1 MTISRNFATY
11 NVVGNAK
18 LTRASYRQLAEIG
31 GALRLLMLIF
41 VAILATI
48 PMAAQQ
54 QSVGL
59 VLSGGGAK
67 GIAHIGVIKALEE
80 NNIPIDYVAGT
91 SMGAIIGGLYASGY
105 TPEEM
110 LELIESKGFTD
121 WSTGQLDPSLTYYF
135 VKKKRTPAFADLHIN
150 ISRKDSTDSSSSLL
164 PSCLISPLPMN
175 FAFMDLFSGY
185 TAQCGGNFD
194 NLFVPFRCVASDV
207 NAKHKIVCRSGSL
220 GDAIRASMTF
230 PPVFQP
236 IKMNGVY
243 VYDGGI
249 YDNFPVDVMR
259 EDFAP
264 DFIIG
269 VDVHSEDAPQS
280 NSIINQLENMIIQNN
295 DYSLPEEEG
304 LRIHVDVSRFSLLDF
319 GKAKEISSIGYA
331 TACEMMDSLT
341 GRVTARIPAKTREI
355 RRREFKSKTPYIRF
369 DSVHVSGGTP
379 QQNGYIA
386 RLFQPAKVDTFG
398 IERARLAYYSALSPG
413 RLQNLIPQAILN
425 PQTEMFTLDLDA
437 TVKSNFALGAGGY
450 LSSSINSMIF
460 VSAEYSAMSFR
471 SAEIKGMGWIG
482 QNYMAGQLA
491 GRLNLP
497 SRRPSAFELEAA
509 ISRQK
514 FYESDKLFYQ
524 DNSPAFITHHEGF
537 GRLSYAWAV
546 TRSGKASVG
555 VGGGQ
560 TRDYFYSSENGDFSM
575 SDRQRTVFNLG
586 QAIARLEFDN
596 LDNQNYASTGYDLH
610 LTAMQTLGK
619 YHLRYMTEQ
628 GGQTDGNAHW
638 FQAEFNGSSYFPTSD
653 NFSFGLNWDLLV
665 SNRKLMETY
674 YATIV
679 NAPGYTPTPATTTV
693 FNKRFRANSFVA
705 FGIVPVWKPLS
716 RAQVRLS
723 ASVFMPFRRIEM
735 DEQTAGAYYGG
746 WFRNPEFIGQL
757 DLVYNLPFASI
768 CGYVNYLSYPAH
780 NWNVGLSFGLFFQ
793 ASKFL
798 R

>member
-1 MTISRNFATY
+1 
-11 NVVGNAK
+11 
-18 LTRASYRQLAEIG
+18 
-31 GALRLLMLIF
+31 
-41 VAILATI
+41 
-48 PMAAQQ
+48 
-54 QSVGL
+54 
-59 VLSGGGAK
+59 
-67 GIAHIGVIKALEE
+67 
-80 NNIPIDYVAGT
+80 
-91 SMGAIIGGLYASGY
+91 
-105 TPEEM
+105 
-110 LELIESKGFTD
+110 
-121 WSTGQLDPSLTYYF
+121 
-135 VKKKRTPAFADLHIN
+135 
-150 ISRKDSTDSSSSLL
+150 
-164 PSCLISPLPMN
+164 
-175 FAFMDLFSGY
+175 
-185 TAQCGGNFD
+185 
-194 NLFVPFRCVASDV
+194 
-207 NAKHKIVCRSGSL
+207 
-220 GDAIRASMTF
+220 
-230 PPVFQP
+230 
-236 IKMNGVY
+236 
-243 VYDGGI
+243 
-249 YDNFPVDVMR
+249 
-259 EDFAP
+259 
-264 DFIIG
+264 
-269 VDVHSEDAPQS
+269 
-280 NSIINQLENMIIQNN
+280 
-295 DYSLPEEEG
+295 
-304 LRIHVDVSRFSLLDF
+304 
-319 GKAKEISSIGYA
+319 
-331 TACEMMDSLT
+331 
-341 GRVTARIPAKTREI
+341 
-355 RRREFKSKTPYIRF
+355 
-369 DSVHVSGGTP
+369 
-379 QQNGYIA
+379 
-386 RLFQPAKVDTFG
+386 
-398 IERARLAYYSALSPG
+398 
-413 RLQNLIPQAILN
+413 
-425 PQTEMFTLDLDA
+425 
-437 TVKSNFALGAGGY
+437 VKSNFALGAGGY